1 MFMQLITISLNLISH
16 YEIRGITHNQIN
28 KK

>member
-1 MFMQLITISLNLISH
+1 MFMQLNTISLNLNSH
-16 YEIRGITHNQIN
+16 HESRGITHNQIN